1 MDRQI
6 SWEEQRQIQIEILKH
21 VDCFCK
27 ENSIQYSLA
36 FGTLLGAVRHKGYI
50 PWDDDIDIMMT
61 RDNYEKFRN
70 TYKSE
75 RYPLA
80 DLKTNQSHPVPMGK
94 IYDSQTYFYYR
105 KNIKRKYGLFI
116 DVFPFDKV
124 PDDFDER
131 MKWLESVKTFIRYN
145 SFKNNSFSYSLSSSS
160 LKGKLFG
167 CFVKLF
173 LCREYVHK
181 KLEDLYV
188 KYNNVEEY
196 HNLSV
201 PAVMVMSKRNHSIV
215 FPEILFKEYASIVF
229 EGTQYQC
236 IKDFDSFLSI
246 YYGNYMELPPIE
258 QRVGK
263 HGIVAFYK

>member
-6 SWEEQRQIQIEILKH
+6 SLEEQRQIQLEILKH
-21 VDCFCK
+21 VDYFCK

-70 TYKSE
+70 TYKSD

-105 KNIKRKYGLFI
+105 KNIKREYGLFI

-124 PDDFDER
+124 PDNFDER
-131 MKWLESVKTFIRYN
+131 MKWLKSVKTYIRYN
-145 SFKNNSFSYSLSSSS
+145 SFKNNIISYSLSSSS

-173 LCREYVHK
+173 FSRGYIHK
-181 KLEDLYV
+181 KMEDLYV

-201 PAVMVMSKRNHSIV
+201 PAVMVMSKRNQNIV